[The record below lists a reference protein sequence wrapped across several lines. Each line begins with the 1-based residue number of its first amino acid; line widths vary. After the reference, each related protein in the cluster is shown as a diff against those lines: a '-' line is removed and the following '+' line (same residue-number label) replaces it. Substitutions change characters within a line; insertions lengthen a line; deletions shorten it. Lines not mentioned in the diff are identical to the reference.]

1 MQILEQCLDGLR
13 YGAPKTYLNL
23 TVFPLLTND
32 AREPA
37 YVTLGVAV
45 AAGDASL
52 REVSEGG
59 SVPELL
65 LENRGARPILILD
78 GEELVG
84 AKQNRIANV
93 TILAAAHATT
103 RLPVSCVEAG
113 RWSYNS
119 DEFAPSNRAQF
130 LDGRRRKTVRV
141 SESLRR
147 HSVRDA
153 EQGEVWA
160 QIDEKAARMRVA
172 SETGA
177 MADIYAQHDASIADY
192 VAAFTAAPDQVG
204 AVFAIRHRTEGL
216 ELFDCPATFGELL
229 PKLVRSYAI
238 DAIERRPTGMPP
250 SAQAA
255 QAFARRL
262 RQAEI
267 ETYPAVGLGTEIR
280 LTAPGVVAAGL
291 VEQERIVHL
300 AGFAA
305 PADENRGAGG
315 GPSGLESF
323 RARRRRWHDA
333 A

>member
-1 MQILEQCLDGLR
+1 MQFLDQCLDGLR
-13 YGAPKTYLNL
+13 YGAPRAYQNL
-23 TVFPLLTND
+23 TVFPLLTAD
-32 AREPA
+32 VRTPA

-45 AAGDASL
+45 ATGDVSI

-78 GEELVG
+78 GEELIG
-84 AKQNRIANV
+84 AKQNRIANI
-93 TILAAAHATT
+93 TILAPAQATT
-103 RLPVSCVEAG
+103 HIPVSCVEAG
-113 RWSYNS
+113 RWAASS
-119 DEFAPSNRAQF
+119 DEFALSNRAQF
-130 LDGRRRKTVRV
+130 LEGRRRKTARV
-141 SESLRR
+141 SESLRGD
-147 HSVRDA
+147 HGHDA
-153 EQGEVWA
+153 AQDEVWT
-160 QIDEKAARMRVA
+160 QIAEKAARMRVD
-172 SETGA
+172 SDTGA

-216 ELFDCPATFGELL
+216 ELFDCPSTLAELL

-250 SAQAA
+250 SPRAA
-255 QAFARRL
+255 QTFTRRL

-280 LTAPGVVAAGL
+280 LTAPGIVAAGL

-305 PADENRGAGG
+305 PAAENRGEGG
-315 GPSGLESF
+315 GPGGLESF